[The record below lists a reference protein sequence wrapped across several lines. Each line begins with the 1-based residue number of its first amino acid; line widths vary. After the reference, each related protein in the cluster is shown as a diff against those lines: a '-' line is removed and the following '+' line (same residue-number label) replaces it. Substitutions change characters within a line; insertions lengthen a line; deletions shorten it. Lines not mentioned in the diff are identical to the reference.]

1 MVVIET
7 LWPIMLKT
15 FIWPVVESFF
25 LNLHSISF
33 CHPGKMP
40 EEMNLKR
47 RGLLRLTLHRLQSLG
62 SQLCSGPATRQSKVL
77 MEHVMEAAVASRRQK
92 ERKGKEPRTIHTLN
106 ICPRQPASLNTQV
119 GPSFWCLPFL
129 SSITGC
135 EPSLQHICI

>member
-1 MVVIET
+1 MPKT
-7 LWPIMLKT
+7 SFLLLWPITLKT

-77 MEHVMEAAVASRRQK
+77 MEAAVASRRQK
-92 ERKGKEPRTIHTLN
+92 ERKGKELRTIHTLN